1 MSEPRLDL
9 EHVEVDV
16 EPLGD
21 PRWTRIERGMFAKL
35 ERPPATGLAARLGGR
50 RVWIAGGCVLAA
62 AAAAMVIARP
72 SVGAR
77 SRDPVRLVTTG
88 SPSRFTIGES
98 SLWIEPS
105 SLVLVSGD
113 DEHGVDV
120 VLDRG
125 TVTCEVAPR
134 RGRPPFVVDAGEV
147 RVQVVGTRFTVT
159 RGPGETSVGV
169 DHGVVDVA
177 VGGVVTVLHDGERWP
192 ASSASGSGV
201 APGGMGGMDR
211 TAAAPGGGEAAPD
224 RSSSAGPAVVGPSIT
239 AVSPTGASPGEVSST
254 GIPTDIPVA
263 APHAASIARRAVGSS
278 ASPGVPPAAS
288 APSTVAPSSAGA
300 PASSP
305 QQVFESAARIERT
318 RPDDAAALYR
328 QLVSGG
334 TAWAG
339 SALFALGRL
348 EADRGRRPEATRLL
362 EEYLARYPRGINGDD
377 ARALL
382 QRMQ

>member
-16 EPLGD
+16 EPLAD

-35 ERPPATGLAARLGGR
+35 DRSAREAGSSRASGMRLWMGAACGLAAVAAVTLLVGR
-50 RVWIAGGCVLAA
+50 S
-62 AAAAMVIARP
+62 
-72 SVGAR
+72 SVGSR

-134 RGRPPFVVDAGEV
+134 HGRPPFVVDAGEV
-147 RVQVVGTRFTVT
+147 RVQVVGTRFTVK
-159 RGPGETSVGV
+159 RSVATSVSV
-169 DHGVVDVA
+169 DHGAVEVA
-177 VGGVVTVLHDGERWP
+177 MGGVVTVLHDGERWP
-192 ASSASGSGV
+192 AA
-201 APGGMGGMDR
+201 
-211 TAAAPGGGEAAPD
+211 
-224 RSSSAGPAVVGPSIT
+224 
-239 AVSPTGASPGEVSST
+239 
-254 GIPTDIPVA
+254 
-263 APHAASIARRAVGSS
+263 
-278 ASPGVPPAAS
+278 
-288 APSTVAPSSAGA
+288 AGA
-300 PASSP
+300 PAAEASTESPVSSSEPPVVPAGSPGAPADVPALHAPPLSRRAVQQSAAPPAAPAPGPTAGVASAPVAPTP
-305 QQVFESAARIERT
+305 QEVFESAARIERT
-318 RPDDAAALYR
+318 RPDAAAALYR
-328 QLVSGG
+328 GLVSGG
-334 TAWAG
+334 GAWAG

-348 EADRGRRPEATRLL
+348 EADRGRRAEATRLL
-362 EEYLARYPRGINGDD
+362 GDYLDRYPRGINADD

-382 QRMQ
+382 QQLQ

>member
-50 RVWIAGGCVLAA
+50 RVWIGGACVLAA
-62 AAAAMVIARP
+62 AAAAVVIGRP

-159 RGPGETSVGV
+159 RGSGETSVGV
-169 DHGVVDVA
+169 DHGVVEVA

-192 ASSASGSGV
+192 APSAGSRV
-201 APGGMGGMDR
+201 APGGIDR
-211 TAAAPGGGEAAPD
+211 TAATPGGGEAAPD
-224 RSSSAGPAVVGPSIT
+224 RSSSAGPTVAGPSST
-239 AVSPTGASPGEVSST
+239 AVSPPGAAPGEASSPGV
-254 GIPTDIPVA
+254 PADIPA
-263 APHAASIARRAVGSS
+263 APPHAASIARRAVGSS
-278 ASPGVPPAAS
+278 AAPGVLPPAS
-288 APSTVAPSSAGA
+288 APSGLAPSSAGA
-300 PASSP
+300 PAPSP

-348 EADRGRRPEATRLL
+348 EADRGRRPEATHLL

-382 QRMQ
+382 QRLQ

>member
-9 EHVEVDV
+9 DHVEVDV

-21 PRWTRIERGMFAKL
+21 PRWSRIERGMFTRL
-35 ERPPATGLAARLGGR
+35 EGPADGGEVRRTGNRRGWVGAA
-50 RVWIAGGCVLAA
+50 CVLAA
-62 AAAAMVIARP
+62 AAAAVLVVVRP
-72 SVGAR
+72 SGALR
-77 SRDPVRLVTTG
+77 SRDPVRLVTTS

-134 RGRPPFVVDAGEV
+134 HGRPPFVVDAGEV

-159 RGPGETSVGV
+159 RGSVETSVGV
-169 DHGVVDVA
+169 DHGVVEVA

-192 ASSASGSGV
+192 A
-201 APGGMGGMDR
+201 P
-211 TAAAPGGGEAAPD
+211 P
-224 RSSSAGPAVVGPSIT
+224 GPAGQ
-239 AVSPTGASPGEVSST
+239 AVPAATQTSS
-254 GIPTDIPVA
+254 PVA
-263 APHAASIARRAVGSS
+263 APVAPGDPSPVLSPESPATVDAPAVAATHPPSPGRRA
-278 ASPGVPPAAS
+278 ATPGP
-288 APSTVAPSSAGA
+288 APSAAPQVSVA
-300 PASSP
+300 
-305 QQVFESAARIERT
+305 ESAAPSPAPSPQEQFETAAKIERT
-318 RPDDAAALYR
+318 RPDDAEALYR

-334 TAWAG
+334 TGWSA

-348 EADRGRRPEATRLL
+348 EADRGRRADAVRLL
-362 EEYLARYPRGINGDD
+362 QEYVTRYPRGINVDD
-377 ARALL
+377 ARTLL
-382 QRMQ
+382 SQMR

>member
-1 MSEPRLDL
+1 VSEPRLEDL
-9 EHVEVDV
+9 DHVGVDV

-21 PRWTRIERGMFAKL
+21 PRWSRIERGMFAKL
-35 ERPPATGLAARLGGR
+35 DRPVEPVARGLVSGGR
-50 RVWIAGGCVLAA
+50 LWVGGAGLLAA
-62 AAAAMVIARP
+62 AAAVTLLLGRP
-72 SVGAR
+72 STGLR
-77 SRDPVRLVTTG
+77 SRDPLRLVTTS

-120 VLDRG
+120 VLDHG
-125 TVTCEVAPR
+125 MVTCEVAPR

-159 RGPGETSVGV
+159 RAGETSVDV
-169 DHGVVDVA
+169 DHGVVEVA
-177 VGGVVTVLHDGERWP
+177 MGGVVTVLHDGERWP
-192 ASSASGSGV
+192 AAAGSMARPAPGSPGDAPSPREPSPSPVVSPFAPEGAAAVPSPGAARGSPV
-201 APGGMGGMDR
+201 APGEAPAPATD
-211 TAAAPGGGEAAPD
+211 APALHAAPSRKAAMPGTSSGGGGT
-224 RSSSAGPAVVGPSIT
+224 S
-239 AVSPTGASPGEVSST
+239 
-254 GIPTDIPVA
+254 
-263 APHAASIARRAVGSS
+263 
-278 ASPGVPPAAS
+278 S
-288 APSTVAPSSAGA
+288 APSATPAPSSAGTGASA
-300 PASSP
+300 PTSRSP

-328 QLVSGG
+328 ELASGG

-348 EADRGRRPEATRLL
+348 EADRGHRGEATRLL
-362 EEYLARYPRGINGDD
+362 DEYLARYPRGINVDD

-382 QRMQ
+382 QHLQ